1 MTEKEYE
8 TLERFAIISEQSDVG
23 DINAFRYIQEKYGR
37 VVAVEIWE
45 KYCKGKS
52 N

>member
-1 MTEKEYE
+1 MTDKQYE
-8 TLERFAIISEQSDVG
+8 ALERFAIMAEQSDVG
-23 DINAFRYIQEKYGR
+23 DVNALKYIQEKYGR
-37 VVAVEIWE
+37 AVAVEIWE